1 MNTAP
6 QTLEDLVAKIDWEG
20 GLDSALSYGVSSD
33 DYELPDDVAEKLDEL
48 VDFHEEFE
56 TLEAEFWSLVRKHGV
71 EF

>member
-1 MNTAP
+1 MSTNV

-20 GLDSALSYGVSSD
+20 GLDSALSYGVSSE

-56 TLEAEFWSLVRKHGV
+56 TLAAEFWSLVRAHGV
-71 EF
+71 EY